1 MGKTGQRAWE
11 SLMLKPF
18 EKESCSVR
26 VSLKNWGATGSR
38 PPPPPP
44 QRFDEITA
52 L

>member
-1 MGKTGQRAWE
+1 MGKTGQRAWK

-18 EKESCSVR
+18 KEESCSVR
-26 VSLKNWGATGSR
+26 VSVKKWEAKGCRSLS
-38 PPPPPP
+38 PP